1 MADPDAIQPAPPRGG
16 DRHGGARLR
25 SVSVGLAAPL
35 PIGAGRT
42 LLSGIR
48 KAPVDGAVMAA
59 ALGLAGDEQADLS
72 VHGGLRKAVYA
83 YPIEHLP
90 FWVAQRRAHGAA
102 AQEEVLPP
110 GFMGENLLLEG
121 LLEHQVWVG
130 DTLHFEGSDCVLRV
144 TGPREPCGKLGVVM
158 GFAAAGRVMVR
169 TGRCGFYLA
178 VDTPGMLAAGM
189 RLRLVPGAR
198 ALSIPEAIRGK
209 WAKHRN

>member
-1 MADPDAIQPAPPRGG
+1 VRV
-16 DRHGGARLR
+16 R

-35 PIGAGRT
+35 PIGGGRT

-48 KAPVDGAVMAA
+48 KAPAGGPVMAA

-83 YPIEHLP
+83 YPSEHLP
-90 FWVAQRRAHGAA
+90 FWAEQRHAHGAA
-102 AQEEVLPP
+102 PQDEALPP

-130 DTLHFEGSDCVLRV
+130 DTLRFEGSDCVLRV

-189 RLRLVPGAR
+189 RLRLVPGTR
-198 ALSIPEAIRGK
+198 ALSIPEAIWAK
-209 WAKHRN
+209 WARHRN